1 VAANDRGGDKS
12 AWIVDLLDFLKSTN
26 IEGFIWFEA
35 DKIGEPD
42 WRLTG
47 SPQNGAAARKA
58 LSDW

>member
-42 WRLTG
+42 
-47 SPQNGAAARKA
+47 
-58 LSDW
+58 